1 MPISTLRRSP
11 SHFHRVAQCRG
22 FQSVGLPV
30 MVLAAV
36 FFTMVSCGGS
46 GEDAASTAGAP
57 AQADA
62 IPSNPLRTA
71 YFGELHV
78 HTKHSFDAYV
88 FGVRENPDAAY
99 RFAKGEAI
107 SHPSGYEIRLG
118 SGPLDFQAVTDHA
131 FYLGIMPALAEE
143 SSSIYDSEIGRAI
156 RGLGPLEAFQR
167 AQVAIAAGEM
177 NEVDDPNIRRSAWAD
192 IVAAAQRHND
202 PGRFT
207 TFIGYEYTSTTD
219 EQGNL
224 HRNVIFRGD
233 SVPDLPFSRL
243 DSQDPEGLWDW
254 LDDQRAQG
262 MDAIAIPHNSNGS
275 NGAMFQLTR
284 FDGTPM
290 TPEYVEQR
298 MRNEPI
304 IELSQ
309 VKGTSEVHPL
319 LSPNDEWANF
329 EIMPYRVATE
339 IYSEPKGSYAREA
352 LANGLVVEDETGL
365 NPFRFGFL
373 AASDS
378 HNAGGTFEEDD
389 YAGKVG
395 AADGTPQRRGS
406 APLDQPNADGS
417 RYAENQAIPT
427 FGAAGLAGVWAEE
440 NTRESLFNAMKRKET
455 FATSGPRIRVRFF
468 AGFDYDDDLPGQAD
482 ALQSAYDG
490 GVPMGG
496 DLIATD
502 QRAPSFLLWAS
513 RDPDS
518 APLQRLQ
525 IVKVWSEAGEPGE
538 QVFDV
543 ACSDGLEVDPE
554 THRCPDNGAAVDL
567 SDCSITEGVGA
578 QALIAQWS
586 DPTFVPEQRS
596 AYYLRVLENPTCRW
610 STWDAIRAGVE
621 PREGLA
627 RTLQERAWSSPIWY
641 VPLRSTSSD

>member
-1 MPISTLRRSP
+1 MPSNLFRIRIGFQVGAGRSP
-11 SHFHRVAQCRG
+11 ATL
-22 FQSVGLPV
+22 VGLA
-30 MVLAAV
+30 LAILIV
-36 FFTMVSCGGS
+36 FAGCGDQEEPS
-46 GEDAASTAGAP
+46 ETVDWP
-57 AQADA
+57 AQE
-62 IPSNPLRTA
+62 IESNPLRNA

-88 FGVRENPDAAY
+88 FGVRENPDASY

-118 SGPLDFQAVTDHA
+118 SGALDFQAVTDHA
-131 FYLGIMPALAEE
+131 FYLGIMPALDDE
-143 SSSIYDSEIGRAI
+143 SSTIYDSDFGREI
-156 RGLGPLEAFQR
+156 RGLGP
-167 AQVAIAAGEM
+167 AAGFARAVQAMTTGELDA
-177 NEVDDPNIRRSAWAD
+177 VDEPDIRRSAWAD
-192 IVAAAQRHND
+192 IVAAAERHNK
-202 PGRFT
+202 PGVFT
-207 TFIGYEYTSTTD
+207 TFIGYEYTTTTD
-219 EQGNL
+219 ERGNL
-224 HRNVIFRGD
+224 HRNVIFRGS

-262 MDAIAIPHNSNGS
+262 RDAIAIPHNSNGS

-284 FDGTPM
+284 FDGSPM
-290 TPEYVEQR
+290 TAEYVEKR

-309 VKGTSEVHPL
+309 VKGTSEVHPM

-339 IYSEPKGSYAREA
+339 LYSEPKGSYAREA
-352 LANGLVVEDETGL
+352 LANGLVMEDATGL

-406 APLDQPNADGS
+406 VPLDVPNADGS
-417 RYAENQAIPT
+417 RYAENQSIPT
-427 FGAAGLAGVWAEE
+427 FGAAGLAGVWAEQ

-468 AGFDYDDDLPGQAD
+468 AGFDYADDLIEQAN
-482 ALQSAYDG
+482 AVELAYDG

-496 DLIATD
+496 DLLARDDEPPT
-502 QRAPSFLLWAS
+502 FLLWAS
-513 RDPDS
+513 RDADS

-525 IVKVWSEAGEPGE
+525 IVKVWADDGSPGE

-543 ACSDGLEVDPE
+543 ACSDGFAVNPQ
-554 THRCPDNGAAVDL
+554 THRCPDNGATVDL
-567 SDCSITEGVGA
+567 SDCSISDGIGA
-578 QALIAQWS
+578 SSLIAQWS
-586 DPTFVPEQRS
+586 DPTFDPNQRS
-596 AYYLRVLENPTCRW
+596 AYYLRVLENPSCRW

-621 PREGLA
+621 PRESL
-627 RTLQERAWSSPIWY
+627 TKTIQERAWSSPIWY
-641 VPLRSTSSD
+641 VPTRATPGD

>member
-1 MPISTLRRSP
+1 MRSM
-11 SHFHRVAQCRG
+11 S
-22 FQSVGLPV
+22 FQRTFPNRELSEEGSNIRFR
-30 MVLAAV
+30 VLAATLLIAPWLV
-36 FFTMVSCGGS
+36 LIGCG
-46 GEDAASTAGAP
+46 EAEQEAATIPEQGAV
-57 AQADA
+57 AELEQ
-62 IPSNPLRTA
+62 NPLRNA

-99 RFAKGEAI
+99 RYAKGEAI
-107 SHPSGYEIRLG
+107 SHPSGYQIQLG
-118 SGPLDFQAVTDHA
+118 GGPLDFQAVTDHA
-131 FYLGIMPALAEE
+131 FYLGIMPALADET
-143 SSSIYDSEIGRAI
+143 SSIYDSDIGREI
-156 RGLGPLEAFQR
+156 RGLGPLQAFFR
-167 AQVAIAAGEM
+167 AQEAIAAGELDA
-177 NEVDDPNIRRSAWAD
+177 VDDPDIRRSAWAD
-192 IVAAAQRHND
+192 IVAAAERHND

-207 TFIGYEYTSTTD
+207 TFIGYEYTSATD

-224 HRNVIFRGD
+224 HRNVIFRGS

-243 DSQDPEGLWDW
+243 DSQDPEGLWNW
-254 LDDQRAQG
+254 LDDRRAQG

-284 FDGTPM
+284 FDGSPM
-290 TPEYVEQR
+290 TAEYVEQR
-298 MRNEPI
+298 LRNEPI

-319 LSPNDEWANF
+319 LSPNDEWADF
-329 EIMPYRVATE
+329 EIMPYRVATDL
-339 IYSEPKGSYAREA
+339 YSEPRGSYAREA
-352 LANGLVVEDETGL
+352 LGNGLVMEDATGL

-378 HNAGGTFEEDD
+378 HNAGGSFEEDD

-406 APLDQPNADGS
+406 VPLDQPNPDGS
-417 RYAENQAIPT
+417 RYAENQSLPT
-427 FGAAGLAGVWAEE
+427 FGAAGLAGVWAEQ

-468 AGFDYDDDLPGQAD
+468 AGFDYETGLAGQAG
-482 ALQSAYDG
+482 ALERAYDG

-496 DLIATD
+496 DLLAQDERPPT
-502 QRAPSFLLWAS
+502 FLLWAA

-525 IVKVWSEAGEPGE
+525 IIKVFADDGAAGER
-538 QVFDV
+538 VFDV
-543 ACSDGLEVDPE
+543 ACSDGLEVDPT
-554 THRCPDNGAAVDL
+554 THRCPDNGATVDL
-567 SDCSITEGVGA
+567 TDCSTSDGVGA
-578 QALIAQWS
+578 QALIQQWV

-627 RTLQERAWSSPIWY
+627 KTIQERAWSSPIWY
-641 VPLRSTSSD
+641 VPVRAASN